1 MVRRWAAS
9 PGLLKALFVALALAG
24 SGCAYRVDIAAPAAQ
39 AETTKV
45 FAADGSL
52 ITTLHA
58 EQDREEVTLAEVA
71 PALTAAVL
79 AIEDSR
85 FFAHKG
91 VDLRAVARALRR
103 NAEAGEVKEGGS
115 TITQQYVKNVLLD
128 PERTVHRKLRE
139 AVMAIQ
145 VERTHTKEAI
155 LEGYLNRIYF
165 GNGAYG
171 VQAAAQ
177 LYFAKPASDVT
188 LAEGALLAGLIQAPE
203 SYDPYAAP
211 DAALARR
218 QVVLGRMRE
227 LGSAAEARELHLPSP
242 SLADITAAEA
252 APLGVGAK
260 KPSDA
265 RYPAGYFVERVK
277 RFILDDERFGATPA
291 DRRRLLFEEGLR
303 IRTTVDLRVQQAAEE
318 AVKAVLPNAASDPSG
333 AVVVLD
339 PRSGFV
345 RALVGGR
352 DFFGPEPEAKF
363 DLATQGMRQT
373 GSSFKPIV
381 LAEAL
386 AQGIPA
392 EKVYEAP
399 PSLTVPMPEGQEPWV
414 VGNYEGEGG
423 PPENL
428 VDATVHSVNTVY
440 AQLIQ
445 EVGPEKAIAMAQ
457 RLGIAGS
464 LQPYPSAVLGSNEV
478 TVLDMASAY
487 ATFAAD
493 GMHADPVFVTEITRA
508 DGSVLYE
515 RPSTLRRAIPTD
527 VARGVTGILG
537 QVVQRGTGT
546 AAQLGDRPVAGKTGT
561 ANEWRDAWFVG
572 YTPDLVSA
580 VWVGFPERL
589 RSMVPPTTPI
599 RVTGG
604 SWPAQIWHRVMEP
617 ALAGTPISSFREPE
631 PVVPPERIAAS
642 TPVDPNTVALPDVAG
657 QYETQARGVLEAVG
671 FKVVTERRPSRQR
684 ASGMVAD
691 QTPAPGTLVAPGATV
706 VIGVSSGPPR
716 AIAIVNSIGL
726 SVDQAARMLQAS
738 GLNVDI
744 VVEDPPEGVRAEPG
758 RVWKQEPGGGA
769 VIDEGET
776 VRLWT
781 RR

>member
-1 MVRRWAAS
+1 VNLAS
-9 PGLLKALFVALALAG
+9 LILALALAG
-24 SGCAYRVDIAAPAAQ
+24 SGCAYRVDIATPAAQ

-52 ITTLHA
+52 ITSLHA
-58 EQDREEVTLAEVA
+58 EQDREEVSLAEVS
-71 PALTAAVL
+71 PVLVAAVL

-85 FFAHKG
+85 FFAHRG
-91 VDLRAVARALRR
+91 VDLRAVARALAR

-128 PERTVHRKLRE
+128 PKRTVHRKLRE
-139 AVMAIQ
+139 AVLAIQ
-145 VERTHTKEAI
+145 LERTHTKEAI
-155 LEGYLNRIYF
+155 LEGYLNRIYL

-171 VQAAAQ
+171 VQAAAE
-177 LYFAKPASDVT
+177 LYFHKPASEVT

-203 SYDPYAAP
+203 SYDPYTAP

-227 LGSAAEARELHLPSP
+227 LGSAPE
-242 SLADITAAEA
+242 ADIAAAEA

-260 KPSDA
+260 RPDDT
-265 RYPAGYFVERVK
+265 RYAAAYFVERVK
-277 RFILDDERFGATPA
+277 RFILDDEHFGATPD

-318 AVKAVLPNAASDPSG
+318 ALKAVLPNPATDPSG

-339 PRSGFV
+339 PSNGFV

-352 DFFGPEPEAKF
+352 DFFGAEPEAKF
-363 DLATQGMRQT
+363 DLATQGLRQT

-386 AQGIPA
+386 AQGIPP

-399 PSLTVPMPEGQEPWV
+399 ATLTVPMPAGQEPWV
-414 VGNYEGEGG
+414 VRNYEGEGG
-423 PPENL
+423 APENL
-428 VDATVHSVNTVY
+428 IDATVHSVNTVY

-445 EVGPEKAIAMAQ
+445 EVGPQKAIDMAHN
-457 RLGIAGS
+457 LGIAGQ

-478 TVLDMASAY
+478 SVLDMASAY
-487 ATFAAD
+487 STFAAD

-508 DGSVLYE
+508 DGSVLYR

-572 YTPDLVSA
+572 YTPELVTA

-589 RSMVPPTTPI
+589 RSMVPPATAI

-617 ALAGTPISSFREPE
+617 ALAGMPVTPFRLPE
-631 PVVPPERIAAS
+631 VAVPQQQIAAS
-642 TPVDPNTVALPDVAG
+642 TPPPADTVPLPDVAG
-657 QYETQARGVLEAVG
+657 QYETQAKTVLEAAG
-671 FKVVTERRPSRQR
+671 FKVVTERRPSRER
-684 ASGMVAD
+684 ASGMVTD
-691 QTPAPGTLVAPGATV
+691 QTPAPGTPVTPGTTV

-716 AIAIVNSIGL
+716 PIVVVNTIGL
-726 SVDQAARMLQAS
+726 AVDQAARMLQAS
-738 GLNVDI
+738 GLNVEI
-744 VVEDPPEGVRAEPG
+744 VVEEPPEDVRVGPG
-758 RVWKQEPGGGA
+758 RVWKQEPGSGA
-769 VIDEGET
+769 VIDEGQT
-776 VRLWT
+776 VKIWARN
-781 RR
+781 

>member
-1 MVRRWAAS
+1 VFSRAQVNLAR
-9 PGLLKALFVALALAG
+9 LVVALALAG

-58 EQDREEVTLAEVA
+58 EQDREEVPLAEVA

-85 FFAHKG
+85 FFAHNG
-91 VDLRAVARALRR
+91 VDLRAVARAMRR
-103 NAEAGEVKEGGS
+103 NAEAGEVREGGS

-171 VQAAAQ
+171 VQTAAQ
-177 LYFAKPASDVT
+177 LYFHKPASDVT

-203 SYDPYAAP
+203 SYDPYTAP

-218 QVVLGRMRE
+218 QVVLGRMRQ
-227 LGSAAEARELHLPSP
+227 LGSAPE
-242 SLADITAAEA
+242 ADITTAEV

-260 KPSDA
+260 RPSDA
-265 RYPAGYFVERVK
+265 RYAAGYFVERVK
-277 RFILDDERFGATPA
+277 RFILDDEQFGATPA

-318 AVKAVLPNAASDPSG
+318 AVKAVLPNPATDPSG

-339 PRSGFV
+339 PRTGNV
-345 RALVGGR
+345 KALVGGR
-352 DFFGPEPEAKF
+352 DFFGAEPEAKF
-363 DLATQGMRQT
+363 DLATQGLRQT

-386 AQGIPA
+386 AEGIPP
-392 EKVYEAP
+392 EKTYEAP
-399 PSLTVPMPEGQEPWV
+399 PTLTVPMPEGQEPWV
-414 VGNYEGEGG
+414 VRNYEGEGG

-445 EVGPEKAIAMAQ
+445 EVGPQKAIDMAHN
-457 RLGIAGS
+457 LGIAGP
-464 LQPYPSAVLGSNEV
+464 LQPFPSAVLGSNEV
-478 TVLDMASAY
+478 SVLDMASAY
-487 ATFAAD
+487 STFAAD

-508 DGSVLYE
+508 DGSVLYR
-515 RPSTLRRAIPTD
+515 RPSTLRRAVPTA
-527 VARGVTGILG
+527 VARGVTGILS

-589 RSMVPPTTPI
+589 RSMAPPATPI

-617 ALAGTPISSFREPE
+617 ALADTPVTSFREPE
-631 PVVPPERIAAS
+631 VIVPQERIAAS
-642 TPVDPNTVALPDVAG
+642 TPPPANTVALPDVGG
-657 QYETQARGVLEAVG
+657 QYETQARSVLEAAG

-691 QTPAPGTLVAPGATV
+691 QTPAAGTPVTPGATV

-716 AIAIVNSIGL
+716 AIVVANTIGL
-726 SVDQAARMLQAS
+726 SVDQAARLLQAS

-744 VVEDPPEGVRAEPG
+744 VVEDPPEDVRAGSG

-769 VIDEGET
+769 VIDEGQT
-776 VRLWT
+776 VRIWA
-781 RR
+781 RE

>member
-1 MVRRWAAS
+1 MYRRWAAS
-9 PGLLKALFVALALAG
+9 PGFLLPFFVALALAG
-24 SGCAYRVDIAAPAAQ
+24 SGCAYRVDIARPAAQ

-58 EQDREEVTLAEVA
+58 EQDREEVPLSEVA
-71 PALTAAVL
+71 PVLTAAVL

-91 VDLRAVARALRR
+91 VDLRAVARAMRS
-103 NAEAGEVKEGGS
+103 NAEAGEIKEGGS

-128 PERTVHRKLRE
+128 PKRTVHRKVRE

-145 VERTHTKEAI
+145 LERTHTKEAI

-177 LYFAKPASDVT
+177 LYFGKPASEVT
-188 LAEGALLAGLIQAPE
+188 LADGALLAGLIQAPE
-203 SYDPYAAP
+203 GYDPYTAP

-218 QVVLGRMRE
+218 QLVLGRMRE
-227 LGSAAEARELHLPSP
+227 LGSAPD
-242 SLADITAAEA
+242 ADIAAAEA
-252 APLGVGAK
+252 APLGVGQK
-260 KPSDA
+260 KPGDT
-265 RYPAGYFVERVK
+265 RYAAGYFVERVK
-277 RFILDDERFGATPA
+277 RFVLDDERFGATPA

-303 IRTTVDLRVQQAAEE
+303 IRTTVDLRIQQAAEE
-318 AVKAVLPNAASDPSG
+318 AVKAVLLNPATDPSG

-339 PRSGFV
+339 PNNGFV

-363 DLATQGMRQT
+363 DLATQGLRQT

-399 PSLTVPMPEGQEPWV
+399 PSLTVPMPAGQEPWV

-445 EVGPEKAIAMAQ
+445 EVGPAKAIAMAHN
-457 RLGIAGS
+457 LGIAGS
-464 LQPYPSAVLGSNEV
+464 LRPFPSAVLGSNEV

-487 ATFAAD
+487 STFAAD

-508 DGSVLYE
+508 DGSVLYQ
-515 RPSTLRRAIPTD
+515 RPSTLRRAIPTG
-527 VARGVTGILG
+527 VARGVTGILS

-546 AAQLGDRPVAGKTGT
+546 AARLGERPVAGKTGT

-572 YTPDLVSA
+572 YTPELVTA
-580 VWVGFPERL
+580 VWVGFPEEL
-589 RSMVPPTTPI
+589 RSMVPPATPI

-617 ALAGTPISSFREPE
+617 ALAGTPVTSFPAPE
-631 PVVPPERIAAS
+631 VVVPQERIAAS
-642 TPVDPNTVALPDVAG
+642 TPPLGTVALPDVGG
-657 QYETQARGVLEAVG
+657 QYETQARAVLEAAG
-671 FKVVTERRPSRQR
+671 FKVLTEHRPSRER

-691 QTPAPGTLVAPGATV
+691 QTPPPGTLVAPGATV

-716 AIAIVNSIGL
+716 AIVIVNTIGL
-726 SVDQAARMLQAS
+726 SVDQAARMLQES
-738 GLNVDI
+738 GLNVSI
-744 VVEDPPEGVRAEPG
+744 VVEDPPEGVMAAPG
-758 RVWKQEPGGGA
+758 RVWRQEPGGGA
-769 VIDEGET
+769 VIDEGQP
-776 VRLWT
+776 VRIWA
-781 RR
+781 RN

>member
-1 MVRRWAAS
+1 MVRRLW
-9 PGLLKALFVALALAG
+9 LLLALALAG

-52 ITTLHA
+52 ITSLHA
-58 EQDREEVTLAEVA
+58 EQDREQVSLKEMA

-85 FFAHKG
+85 FFEHKG
-91 VDLRAVARALRR
+91 VDLRAMARALRR
-103 NAEAGEVKEGGS
+103 NAAAGEVKEGGS

-128 PERTVHRKLRE
+128 PKKTVHRKIRE
-139 AVMAIQ
+139 AVMAMQI
-145 VERTHTKEAI
+145 ERTHTKEAI

-171 VQAAAQ
+171 VQSAAE
-177 LYFAKPASDVT
+177 LYFGKPASALT

-211 DAALARR
+211 DAALSRR

-227 LGSAAEARELHLPSP
+227 LRSADDG
-242 SLADITAAEA
+242 DIAAAEA
-252 APLGVGAK
+252 APLGVVAK
-260 KPSDA
+260 HSDA

-277 RFILDDERFGATPA
+277 RFILDDERFGPTPA
-291 DRRRLLFEEGLR
+291 DRRRLLFEDGLR
-303 IRTTVDLRVQQAAEE
+303 IRTTVDLRVQQAAED
-318 AVKAVLPNAASDPSG
+318 AVKAVLPNQATDPSG

-339 PRSGFV
+339 PHTGFV

-352 DFFGPEPEAKF
+352 DFFGSEPEAKF

-373 GSSFKPIV
+373 GSSFKPFV

-386 AQGIPA
+386 AQGIPPD
-392 EKVYEAP
+392 KVYEAP
-399 PSLTVPMPEGQEPWV
+399 TTLTVPMLAGQEPWV
-414 VGNYEGEGG
+414 VSNYEGEGG

-445 EVGPEKAIAMAQ
+445 EVGPQKAIDMAHT
-457 RLGIAGS
+457 LGISGP
-464 LQPYPSAVLGSNEV
+464 LQPYPSAVLGSNEI

-487 ATFAAD
+487 SSFAGD

-508 DGSVLYE
+508 DGSVLYR
-515 RPSTLRRAIPTD
+515 RPSTLRRAVPTA
-527 VARGVTGILG
+527 VARGVNSILS

-546 AAQLGDRPVAGKTGT
+546 AAQLGTRPVAGKTGT
-561 ANEWRDAWFVG
+561 ANERRDAWFVG
-572 YTPDLVSA
+572 YTPDLVTA
-580 VWVGFPERL
+580 VWDGFPERQ
-589 RSMVPPTTPI
+589 RSMVPPATPI

-617 ALAGTPISSFREPE
+617 ALADSPVNPFPVPE
-631 PVVPPERIAAS
+631 VAAPAQQLAAS
-642 TPVDPNTVALPDVAG
+642 TPPTAPAPQTVALPDVGG
-657 QYETQARGVLEAVG
+657 QFESQARSVLEAAG
-671 FKVVTERRPSRQR
+671 FRVQIEHRPTRER

-691 QTPAPGTLVAPGATV
+691 QIPSPGTMVLPGSTV
-706 VIGVSSGPPR
+706 VIAVSSGPPR
-716 AIAIVNSIGL
+716 PVVVATTVGL

-738 GLNVDI
+738 GINVDI
-744 VVEDPPEGVRAEPG
+744 VVEDPPEGVKARPG
-758 RVWKQEPGGGA
+758 RVWKQTPDGGA
-769 VIDEGET
+769 LVDEGQT
-776 VRLWT
+776 VRIWAT
-781 RR
+781 R

>member
-1 MVRRWAAS
+1 MLRPLWLV
-9 PGLLKALFVALALAG
+9 VALALAA
-24 SGCAYRVDIAAPAAQ
+24 SGCAYRVDIAAPETQ

-58 EQDREEVTLAEVA
+58 EQDREEVSLTEVA
-71 PALTAAVL
+71 PVLVAAVL

-128 PERTVHRKLRE
+128 PKRTVHRKMRE
-139 AVMAIQ
+139 AVMAMQ
-145 VERTHTKEAI
+145 LERTHTKEAI

-171 VQAAAQ
+171 AQAAAQ
-177 LYFAKPASDVT
+177 LYFHKPASDVT
-188 LAEGALLAGLIQAPE
+188 LPEAALLAGLIQAPE
-203 SYDPYAAP
+203 SYDPYTAP
-211 DAALARR
+211 DAALTRR

-227 LGSAAEARELHLPSP
+227 LGSAPQ
-242 SLADITAAEA
+242 ADIAAAEA

-265 RYPAGYFVERVK
+265 RYPAAYFVERVK
-277 RFILDDERFGATPA
+277 RFVLDDERFGTTPA

-303 IRTTVDLRVQQAAEE
+303 IRTTVDLRIQQAAED
-318 AVKAVLPNAASDPSG
+318 AVRAVLPNPATDPSG

-386 AQGIPA
+386 AQGIPP

-399 PSLTVPMPEGQEPWV
+399 ASLTVPMPEGQEPWV

-428 VDATVHSVNTVY
+428 IDATVHSVNTVY

-445 EVGPEKAIAMAQ
+445 EVGPEKAIEMAHN
-457 RLGIAGS
+457 LGIAGS
-464 LQPYPSAVLGSNEV
+464 LLPFPSAVLGSNEV

-487 ATFAAD
+487 STFAAD
-493 GMHADPVFVTEITRA
+493 GLHADPVFVTEITRA
-508 DGSVLYE
+508 DGSILYE
-515 RPSTLRRAIPTD
+515 RPPTLRRAVPTA
-527 VARGVTGILG
+527 VARGVTSILS

-546 AAQLGDRPVAGKTGT
+546 AARLGDRPVAGKTGT

-572 YTPDLVSA
+572 YTPDLVTA

-589 RSMVPPTTPI
+589 RSMVPPATPI

-604 SWPAQIWHRVMEP
+604 SWPAQIWQRVMEP
-617 ALAGTPISSFREPE
+617 ALAGAPISAFREPE
-631 PVVPPERIAAS
+631 PVAPPERIAAS
-642 TPVDPNTVALPDVAG
+642 TPSPDTAPLPDVAG
-657 QYETQARGVLEAVG
+657 QYESQARILLEAAG
-671 FKVVTERRPSRQR
+671 FKVVTERRPSRER

-691 QTPAPGTLVAPGATV
+691 QTPAPGTLVTPGVTV

-716 AIAIVNSIGL
+716 PIVIVNTIGL

-744 VVEDPPEGVRAEPG
+744 VVEEPPEDVRAAPG

-769 VIDEGET
+769 VIDEGQT
-776 VRLWT
+776 VRIWA

>member
-1 MVRRWAAS
+1 MLRRLA
-9 PGLLKALFVALALAG
+9 FVVALALAG
-24 SGCAYRVDIAAPAAQ
+24 TGCAYRVDIAAPAAQ

-52 ITTLHA
+52 ITSLHA
-58 EQDREEVTLAEVA
+58 EQDREYVPLAEMA
-71 PALTAAVL
+71 GELKTAVL

-91 VDLRAVARALRR
+91 VDLRALGRALRD
-103 NAEAGEVKEGGS
+103 NAAAGEVREGGS

-128 PERTVHRKLRE
+128 SKKTVHRKMRE
-139 AVMAIQ
+139 AVLAFQI
-145 VERTHTKEAI
+145 ERTHTKEAI

-177 LYFAKPASDVT
+177 LYFAKPASALG

-203 SYDPYAAP
+203 SYDPFTVP

-218 QVVLGRMRE
+218 QVVLQRMRE
-227 LGSAAEARELHLPSP
+227 LGSMPD
-242 SLADITAAEA
+242 ADIAAALA
-252 APLGVGAK
+252 APLGVVAK
-260 KPSDA
+260 KPDGT

-277 RFILDDERFGATPA
+277 RFVLDDERFGATPA

-303 IRTTVDLRVQQAAEE
+303 IHTTVDLRVQQAAED
-318 AVKAVLPNAASDPSG
+318 AVKATLPNPGTDPSG

-345 RALVGGR
+345 KALVGGR

-363 DLATQGMRQT
+363 DLATQGLRQT

-386 AQGIPA
+386 AQGIPPT
-392 EKVYEAP
+392 KVYEAP
-399 PSLTVPMPEGQEPWV
+399 TALTVPMPDGQEPWV
-414 VGNYEGEGG
+414 VRNYEGEGG

-445 EVGPEKAIAMAQ
+445 EVGPEKAIAMAHN
-457 RLGIAGS
+457 LGISGS
-464 LQPYPSAVLGSNEV
+464 LKPFPSAVLGSNEI

-487 ATFAAD
+487 STFAAD

-508 DGSVLYE
+508 DGSVLYR
-515 RPSTLRRAIPTD
+515 RPSTLRRAVPTA
-527 VARGVTGILG
+527 VARGVTDILG
-537 QVVQRGTGT
+537 QVVQRGTGV

-572 YTPDLVSA
+572 YTPDLVAA
-580 VWVGFPERL
+580 VWVGFPERQ
-589 RSMVPPTTPI
+589 RSMVPPATPI

-604 SWPAQIWHRVMEP
+604 SWPAQIWHRVMEG
-617 ALAGTPISSFREPE
+617 ALAGTPVSTFPAPE
-631 PVVPPERIAAS
+631 LTAPQQLVAAS
-642 TPVDPNTVALPDVAG
+642 TPPPVPDGVPLPDVAG
-657 QYETQARGVLEAVG
+657 QYETQAKAVLEAAG
-671 FKVVTERRPSRQR
+671 FKVEIERRPSRER

-691 QTPAPGTLVAPGATV
+691 QSPSPGTPVTPGSTV

-716 AIAIVNSIGL
+716 AIVIANTIGL
-726 SVDQAARMLQAS
+726 AVDQAARLLQAS
-738 GLNVDI
+738 GLNVEI
-744 VVEDPPEGVRAEPG
+744 VVEDPPEDVGARPG
-758 RVWKQEPGGGA
+758 RVWKQAPDGGA
-769 VIDEGET
+769 IIDEGQT
-776 VRLWT
+776 VKLWA
-781 RR
+781 RPAGGAEDD

>member
-1 MVRRWAAS
+1 MLRRLW
-9 PGLLKALFVALALAG
+9 FVVALALAG

-58 EQDREEVTLAEVA
+58 EQDREEVSLAEVA
-71 PALTAAVL
+71 PVLTAAVL

-91 VDLRAVARALRR
+91 VDLRALARALRR
-103 NAEAGEVKEGGS
+103 NAEAGQVKEGGS

-128 PERTVHRKLRE
+128 PKRTVHRKVQE
-139 AVMAIQ
+139 AVMALQ
-145 VERTHTKEAI
+145 LERTHTKEAI

-177 LYFAKPASDVT
+177 LYFNKPASAVT
-188 LAEGALLAGLIQAPE
+188 LAEAALLAGLIQAPE
-203 SYDPYAAP
+203 SYDPHTAP

-227 LGSAAEARELHLPSP
+227 LGSAPET
-242 SLADITAAEA
+242 DIAAAEA
-252 APLGVGAK
+252 APLGVGTK

-303 IRTTVDLRVQQAAEE
+303 IRTTVDLRIQQAAED
-318 AVKAVLPNAASDPSG
+318 AVKAVLPNPATDPSG
-333 AVVVLD
+333 AVVVVD
-339 PRSGFV
+339 PRTGFV

-373 GSSFKPIV
+373 GSSFKPVV

-392 EKVYEAP
+392 EKVYDAP

-414 VGNYEGEGG
+414 VRNYEGEAG

-445 EVGPEKAIAMAQ
+445 EVGPGKAIEMAHN
-457 RLGIAGS
+457 LGIAGP
-464 LQPYPSAVLGSNEV
+464 LQPFPSAVLGSNEV
-478 TVLDMASAY
+478 SVLDMASAY
-487 ATFAAD
+487 STFAAD

-508 DGSVLYE
+508 DGSVLYR
-515 RPSTLRRAIPTD
+515 RPSTLRRAIPTA
-527 VARGVTGILG
+527 VARGVTSILS

-546 AAQLGDRPVAGKTGT
+546 AAQLADRPVAGKTGT

-572 YTPDLVSA
+572 YTPDLVTA
-580 VWVGFPERL
+580 VWVGFPERQ
-589 RSMVPPTTPI
+589 RSMVPPATPI

-617 ALAGTPISSFREPE
+617 ALAGSPVSAFPEPE
-631 PVVPPERIAAS
+631 LAAPLERIAAS
-642 TPVDPNTVALPDVAG
+642 TPPPAPDTVALPDVSG
-657 QYETQARGVLEAVG
+657 QYESQGRVVLEATG

-691 QTPAPGTLVAPGATV
+691 QTPAPGTMVTPGATV

-716 AIAIVNSIGL
+716 PIVIVNTIGL

-744 VVEDPPEGVRAEPG
+744 VVEDPPEGVRAAPG
-758 RVWKQEPGGGA
+758 RVWKQAPDGGA

-776 VRLWT
+776 VRIWART
-781 RR
+781 

>member
-1 MVRRWAAS
+1 MLRRLAIVA
-9 PGLLKALFVALALAG
+9 ALALAG
-24 SGCAYRVDIAAPAAQ
+24 GSCAYQVDIAAPAAQ

-52 ITTLHA
+52 LTTLHA
-58 EQDREEVTLAEVA
+58 EQDREEVSLSEMAG
-71 PALTAAVL
+71 ALTSAVV
-79 AIEDSR
+79 AVEDSR

-91 VDLRAVARALRR
+91 VDLRALARAMRR
-103 NAEAGEVKEGGS
+103 NAEAGEVREGGS

-128 PERTVHRKLRE
+128 SEKTVGRKVRE
-139 AVMAIQ
+139 AVLAVQ
-145 VERTHTKEAI
+145 LERTHTKEAI

-171 VQAAAQ
+171 VQAAAS
-177 LYFAKPASDVT
+177 LYFGKAASTVS
-188 LAEGALLAGLIQAPE
+188 LAEGAMLAGLIQAPE
-203 SYDPYAAP
+203 SYDPFSSP

-218 QVVLGRMRE
+218 QVVLHRMRE
-227 LGSAAEARELHLPSP
+227 LGVAPE
-242 SLADITAAEA
+242 ADIAAAEA
-252 APLGVGAK
+252 APLGVVAK
-260 KPSDA
+260 KASSD

-277 RFILDDERFGATPA
+277 RFVLDDERFGATPT

-318 AVKAVLPNAASDPSG
+318 AVKSVLPNPATDPSG
-333 AVVVLD
+333 AVVVID
-339 PRSGFV
+339 PRTGFV

-352 DFFGPEPEAKF
+352 DFFGAEPEAKF
-363 DLATQGMRQT
+363 DLATQGLRQT

-386 AQGIPA
+386 AQGIPP

-399 PSLTVPMPEGQEPWV
+399 PSLTVPMPEGQAPWV

-445 EVGPEKAIAMAQ
+445 EVGPQKAIDMAHN
-457 RLGIAGS
+457 LGIAGS
-464 LQPYPSAVLGSNEV
+464 LQPFPSAVLGSNEV

-487 ATFAAD
+487 STFAAD
-493 GMHADPVFVTEITRA
+493 GMHADPVLVTEITRA
-508 DGSVLYE
+508 DGSVLYR
-515 RPSTLRRAIPTD
+515 RPSTLRRAIPTA
-527 VARGVTGILG
+527 VARGVTGILS
-537 QVVQRGTGT
+537 QVVQRGTGA
-546 AAQLGDRPVAGKTGT
+546 AAQLGSRPVAGKTGT

-572 YTPDLVSA
+572 YTPELVTA

-589 RSMVPPTTPI
+589 RSMVPPATPI

-617 ALAGTPISSFREPE
+617 ALGDSPVTDFPAPE
-631 PVVPPERIAAS
+631 VVVPQERIAAT
-642 TPVDPNTVALPDVAG
+642 TPPTGVALPDVVG
-657 QYETQARGVLEAVG
+657 QHESQARSALEAAG
-671 FKVVTERRPSRQR
+671 FEVESERRPSREQP
-684 ASGMVAD
+684 SGIVAD
-691 QTPAPGTLVAPGATV
+691 QTPAPGTLVTPGATV
-706 VIGVSSGPPR
+706 LIGVSSGSPR
-716 AIAIVNSIGL
+716 PVVIANTIGL

-738 GLNVDI
+738 GLSVDI
-744 VVEDPPEGVRAEPG
+744 VVEDPPEGVNVRPG
-758 RVWKQEPGGGA
+758 RVWKQSPDAGA
-769 VIDEGET
+769 LVDEGQT
-776 VRLWT
+776 VRIWT
-781 RR
+781 SRD

>member
-1 MVRRWAAS
+1 MLRRLS
-9 PGLLKALFVALALAG
+9 LLLALALAG
-24 SGCAYRVDIAAPAAQ
+24 SGCAYRVDIARPAAQ

-52 ITTLHA
+52 LTSLHA
-58 EQDREEVTLAEVA
+58 EQDREEV
-71 PALTAAVL
+71 ALTEMAPVLVSAVV

-91 VDLRAVARALRR
+91 VDLRAVARAMRS
-103 NAEAGEVKEGGS
+103 NARAGEVKEGGS

-128 PERTVHRKLRE
+128 SKKTVSRKVRE
-139 AVMAIQ
+139 AVMAVQ
-145 VERTHTKEAI
+145 LERTHTKEAI

-171 VQAAAQ
+171 VQAASQ
-177 LYFAKPASDVT
+177 LYFGKPASGVT
-188 LAEGALLAGLIQAPE
+188 LAESALLAGLIQAPE
-203 SYDPYAAP
+203 TYDPYTAP

-227 LGSAAEARELHLPSP
+227 LGSAPD
-242 SLADITAAEA
+242 ADIAAAEA

-260 KPSDA
+260 KPGDA

-277 RFILDDERFGATPA
+277 RFVLDDERFGATPA

-303 IRTTVDLRVQQAAEE
+303 IRTTVDLRIQQAAEE
-318 AVKAVLPNAASDPSG
+318 AVRAVLANPATDPSG

-339 PRSGFV
+339 PRNGFV

-352 DFFGPEPEAKF
+352 DFFGAEPEAKF
-363 DLATQGMRQT
+363 DLATQGLRQT

-414 VGNYEGEGG
+414 VRNYEGEGG

-428 VDATVHSVNTVY
+428 IDATVHSVNTVY

-445 EVGPEKAIAMAQ
+445 EVGPEKAIAMAHN
-457 RLGIAGS
+457 LGIAGE
-464 LQPYPSAVLGSNEV
+464 LKPFPSAVLGSNEIS
-478 TVLDMASAY
+478 VLDMAAAY
-487 ATFAAD
+487 STFAAD

-515 RPSTLRRAIPTD
+515 RPSTLRRAIPTE
-527 VARGVTGILG
+527 VARGVTGILS

-561 ANEWRDAWFVG
+561 ANEWKDAWFVG
-572 YTPDLVSA
+572 YTPDLVTA
-580 VWVGFPERL
+580 VWVGFPEEL
-589 RSMVPPTTPI
+589 RSMVPPATPI

-604 SWPAQIWHRVMEP
+604 SWPAQIWNRVMGQ
-617 ALAGTPISSFREPE
+617 ALAGTPVAPFPVPE
-631 PVVPPERIAAS
+631 VVVPQERIAAS
-642 TPVDPNTVALPDVAG
+642 TPPPNTVALPDVGG
-657 QYETQARGVLEAVG
+657 QYETQALAVLEAAG

-691 QTPAPGTLVAPGATV
+691 QTPAPGTLVTPGATV

-716 AIAIVNSIGL
+716 PIVIVNTIGL
-726 SVDQAARMLQAS
+726 AVDQAARMLQAS

-744 VVEDPPEGVRAEPG
+744 VVEEPPQDVRAAPG
-758 RVWKQEPGGGA
+758 RVWRQEPGGGA
-769 VIDEGET
+769 VIDEGQT
-776 VRLWT
+776 VRIWA
-781 RR
+781 RN

>member
-1 MVRRWAAS
+1 MLRRLS
-9 PGLLKALFVALALAG
+9 LVIALALAG

-58 EQDREEVTLAEVA
+58 EQDREEVPLAEMAGV
-71 PALTAAVL
+71 LKKAVV

-91 VDLRAVARALRR
+91 VDLRALARAMRR

-128 PERTVHRKLRE
+128 SQKTVSRKVRE
-139 AVMAIQ
+139 AVLAVQ
-145 VERTHTKEAI
+145 LERTHTKEAI

-171 VQAAAQ
+171 VQAAAS
-177 LYFAKPASDVT
+177 LYFNKPASAVS

-203 SYDPYAAP
+203 SYDPFTVP

-218 QVVLGRMRE
+218 QVVLGRMRV
-227 LGSAAEARELHLPSP
+227 LGSAPE
-242 SLADITAAEA
+242 ADIAAAEA
-252 APLGVGAK
+252 APLGVVAK
-260 KPSDA
+260 KASSD

-277 RFILDDERFGATPA
+277 RFVLDDERFGATPA

-318 AVKAVLPNAASDPSG
+318 AVKAALTNPATDPSG

-339 PRSGFV
+339 PRTGFV

-352 DFFGPEPEAKF
+352 DFFGAEPEAKF
-363 DLATQGMRQT
+363 DLATQGLRQT

-392 EKVYEAP
+392 DKVYEAP
-399 PSLTVPMPEGQEPWV
+399 PSLTFPMPDGQEPWV
-414 VGNYEGEGG
+414 VRNYEGEGG

-440 AQLIQ
+440 AQLIHD
-445 EVGPEKAIAMAQ
+445 VGPQKAIDMAHN
-457 RLGIAGS
+457 LGIAGS
-464 LQPYPSAVLGSNEV
+464 LQPFPSAVLGSNEV
-478 TVLDMASAY
+478 SVLDMASAY
-487 ATFAAD
+487 STFAAD

-508 DGSVLYE
+508 DGSVLYR
-515 RPSTLRRAIPTD
+515 RPSTLRRAVPTA
-527 VARGVTGILG
+527 VARGVTGILS

-546 AAQLGDRPVAGKTGT
+546 AAQLGTRPVAGKTGT

-572 YTPDLVSA
+572 YTPELVTA

-589 RSMVPPTTPI
+589 RSMVPPATPI

-617 ALAGTPISSFREPE
+617 ALGDSPITNFPAPE
-631 PVVPPERIAAS
+631 LVVPTERIAAT
-642 TPVDPNTVALPDVAG
+642 TPPPAPAGLALPDVRG
-657 QYETQARGVLEAVG
+657 QYETQARAVLEAAG
-671 FKVVTERRPSRQR
+671 FKVATERRPTRDR
-684 ASGMVAD
+684 AGGMVAD
-691 QTPAPGTLVAPGATV
+691 QTPAPGTLVTPGATV

-716 AIAIVNSIGL
+716 PVVIVNTVGL

-738 GLNVDI
+738 GLSVDI
-744 VVEDPPEGVRAEPG
+744 VIEDPPEGTSARPG
-758 RVWKQEPGGGA
+758 RVWKQTPDGGA
-769 VIDEGET
+769 VIDEGQP
-776 VRLWT
+776 VRIWAG
-781 RR
+781 R

>member
-1 MVRRWAAS
+1 MVRR
-9 PGLLKALFVALALAG
+9 LCLVLALALAG
-24 SGCAYRVDIAAPAAQ
+24 SGCAYRVDIARPAAL

-52 ITTLHA
+52 VTTLHA
-58 EQDREEVTLAEVA
+58 EQDREEVTLAEVS
-71 PALTAAVL
+71 PVLVAAVL

-103 NAEAGEVKEGGS
+103 NAEAGEVREGGS

-128 PERTVHRKLRE
+128 PKQTVHRKMRE

-145 VERTHTKEAI
+145 LERTHTKEAI

-171 VQAAAQ
+171 VQAASQ
-177 LYFAKPASDVT
+177 LYFHKPASDVS

-203 SYDPYAAP
+203 GYDPYTNP

-218 QVVLGRMRE
+218 QVVLGRMRQ
-227 LGSAAEARELHLPSP
+227 LGSAPET
-242 SLADITAAEA
+242 DITSAEA

-277 RFILDDERFGATPA
+277 QFILNDERFGATPA

-303 IRTTVDLRVQQAAEE
+303 IRTTVDLRIQQEAEE
-318 AVKAVLPNAASDPSG
+318 AVKAVLPNPATDPSG

-339 PRSGFV
+339 PSNGFV

-386 AQGIPA
+386 AQGISP

-399 PSLTVPMPEGQEPWV
+399 PTLTVPMPAGQEPWV
-414 VGNYEGEGG
+414 VSNYEGEGG
-423 PPENL
+423 APENL

-445 EVGPEKAIAMAQ
+445 EVGPQKAIDMAHA
-457 RLGIAGS
+457 LGIAGP
-464 LQPYPSAVLGSNEV
+464 LQPFPSAVLGSNEV
-478 TVLDMASAY
+478 SVLDMASAY
-487 ATFAAD
+487 STFAAD

-508 DGSVLYE
+508 DGSVLYR
-515 RPSTLRRAIPTD
+515 RPSTLRRAIPTA
-527 VARGVTGILG
+527 VARSVTGILG

-546 AAQLGDRPVAGKTGT
+546 AAQLADRPVAGKTGT

-572 YTPDLVSA
+572 YTPDLVTA
-580 VWVGFPERL
+580 VWVGFPERQ
-589 RSMVPPTTPI
+589 RSMVPPATAI

-617 ALAGTPISSFREPE
+617 ALAGTPVTPFKQPE
-631 PVVPPERIAAS
+631 VVVPQERIAAS
-642 TPVDPNTVALPDVAG
+642 TPPPDAVALPDVSG
-657 QYETQARGVLEAVG
+657 QYETQARTVLEAAG

-684 ASGMVAD
+684 ASGMVSD
-691 QTPAPGTLVAPGATV
+691 QTPPPGTPVTPGTTV

-716 AIAIVNSIGL
+716 PIVIVNTIGL

-744 VVEDPPEGVRAEPG
+744 VVEDPPEDVRAGSG

-769 VIDEGET
+769 VIDEGQT
-776 VRLWT
+776 VRLWA
-781 RR
+781 RN

>member
-1 MVRRWAAS
+1 MVRRLW
-9 PGLLKALFVALALAG
+9 LVVALALAG
-24 SGCAYRVDIAAPAAQ
+24 GGCAYRVDIAAPAAQ

-58 EQDREEVTLAEVA
+58 EQDREEVPLAEMA
-71 PALTAAVL
+71 PVLKAAVL

-85 FFAHKG
+85 FFTHKG
-91 VDLRAVARALRR
+91 VDLRALARALRR
-103 NAEAGEVKEGGS
+103 NAEAGEVREGGS

-128 PERTVHRKLRE
+128 SEKTVSRKVRE
-139 AVMAIQ
+139 AVLAVQ
-145 VERTHTKEAI
+145 LERTHTKEAI

-171 VQAAAQ
+171 VQAAAS
-177 LYFAKPASDVT
+177 LYFNKPASAVS
-188 LAEGALLAGLIQAPE
+188 LAEAAMLAGLVQAPE
-203 SYDPYAAP
+203 SYDPFTNP

-218 QVVLGRMRE
+218 QVVLGRMRQ
-227 LGSAAEARELHLPSP
+227 LGSASEADV
-242 SLADITAAEA
+242 AAAEA
-252 APLGVGAK
+252 AALGVVAVR
-260 KPSDA
+260 PTND

-318 AVKAVLPNAASDPSG
+318 AVKGVLPDPGTDPSG

-339 PRSGFV
+339 PRTGFV

-352 DFFGPEPEAKF
+352 DFFGSEPEAKF
-363 DLATQGMRQT
+363 DLATQGLRQT

-414 VGNYEGEGG
+414 VRNYEGEGG

-445 EVGPEKAIAMAQ
+445 EVGPQKAIDMAHN
-457 RLGIAGS
+457 LGIAGS
-464 LQPYPSAVLGSNEV
+464 IQPYPSAVLGSNEV
-478 TVLDMASAY
+478 SVLDMASAY
-487 ATFAAD
+487 STFAAD

-508 DGSVLYE
+508 DGSVLYR
-515 RPSTLRRAIPTD
+515 RPSTLRRAIPTT
-527 VARGVTGILG
+527 VARGVTSILS
-537 QVVQRGTGT
+537 QVVQRGTGV
-546 AAQLGDRPVAGKTGT
+546 AAQLGARPVAGKTGT

-572 YTPDLVSA
+572 YTPELVTA
-580 VWVGFPERL
+580 VWVGFPEEL
-589 RSMVPPTTPI
+589 RSMVPPATPI

-604 SWPAQIWHRVMEP
+604 SWPAQIWNRVMAP
-617 ALAGTPISSFREPE
+617 ALAGIPVTPFPVPE
-631 PVVPPERIAAS
+631 VVVPQERIAAS
-642 TPVDPNTVALPDVAG
+642 TPPPNTVALPDVAG
-657 QYETQARGVLEAVG
+657 QYETQARQVLEAAG
-671 FKVVTERRPSRQR
+671 FNVVSERRPSRQR

-716 AIAIVNSIGL
+716 PIVIVNTIGL
-726 SVDQAARMLQAS
+726 AVDQAARMLQAS
-738 GLNVDI
+738 GLNVSI
-744 VVEDPPEGVRAEPG
+744 VVEEPSEEVRAAPG
-758 RVWKQEPGGGA
+758 RVWRQEPGSGA
-769 VIDEGET
+769 VIDEGQT
-776 VRLWT
+776 VTIWARN
-781 RR
+781 